1 MFHESWVWLSVIAYI
16 FFSSRFLIK
25 YYNVDEM
32 TAPIVMCF
40 LLGVIAFAHGIWHI
54 TMNCKNNDYGRLF
67 ETKQIMVLFFVALTW
82 YIANIFYIQ
91 AMLSSPNSGY
101 VHAFAVIQVL
111 IVFLLSVWLLHDEP
125 SYTKILGMI
134 FAMIGIVLLS
144 I

>member
-1 MFHESWVWLSVIAYI
+1 MFFLYIESWVWLSIIAYV

-32 TAPIVMCF
+32 TATIVMCF
-40 LLGVIAFAHGIWHI
+40 LLSVIAFAHGIWHI
-54 TMNCKNNDYGRLF
+54 TVNCKNNDYGRLF
-67 ETKQIMVLFFVALTW
+67 ETKQVLTW
-82 YIANIFYIQ
+82 YIALQ

-111 IVFLLSVWLLHDEP
+111 IVFLLSVWLLHDKP
-125 SYTKILGMI
+125 TYTKILGMI